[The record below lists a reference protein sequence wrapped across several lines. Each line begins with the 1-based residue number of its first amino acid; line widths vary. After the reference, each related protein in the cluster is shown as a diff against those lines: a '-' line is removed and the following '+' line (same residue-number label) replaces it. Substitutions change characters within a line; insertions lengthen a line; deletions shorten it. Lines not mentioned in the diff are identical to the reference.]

1 MILHGASA
9 QNALIYKKV
18 STIAQNIMQ
27 TGAMREKKGWQI
39 MFSAFRYGYFT
50 YASSFGCWC
59 YAYYFRPSGELC

>member
-27 TGAMREKKGWQI
+27 IFLFRAKIEAQRGIAESK
-39 MFSAFRYGYFT
+39 SASAAAHDAGFDH
-50 YASSFGCWC
+50 
-59 YAYYFRPSGELC
+59 

>member
-27 TGAMREKKGWQI
+27 IFLFRAKIEAQRGIAESK
-39 MFSAFRYGYFT
+39 SAFGAAHDAGFDH
-50 YASSFGCWC
+50 
-59 YAYYFRPSGELC
+59 